1 MVRKF
6 FPDVFRPRAC
16 LPRRASRRAP
26 RQRLQLA
33 TAAPLPGGHDANLRQ
48 PIPMSSSHDFLPEPG
63 APVRM
68 ADVARLA
75 GVSKMS
81 VSRVLT
87 GQHVSDATR
96 QAVMEAVRKT
106 GYVADAVAGA
116 LSSGR
121 ANIVAVIV
129 PSLSSSNFSETV
141 RGINDVV
148 ETRNLRLLLAN
159 TDYVVERE
167 ETLIAS
173 LLSHQPRGIVLTGG
187 HHTERARA
195 MLAQARIPV
204 IETWELPAEPIDR
217 VVGFS
222 NEAAAAAMGR
232 HLYTRGYR
240 RIGFVGGTTHLDLR
254 GMARRNGY
262 LAAVAEA
269 GLHAPREIGPDEAS
283 TNMTHGVAMENAGR
297 ALNQLLAQ
305 WPDTDAV
312 MCTSDIH
319 AFGVIMASHRLG
331 LKVPDDIAVAGFG
344 DFELARH
351 CFPAITTVSVD
362 AYGIG
367 RSTGLSMLAAID
379 ASARPNASRREIAS
393 AREAAAPHDAPARID
408 VPYSIVQRESA

>member
-1 MVRKF
+1 MSTKH
-6 FPDVFRPRAC
+6 D
-16 LPRRASRRAP
+16 LP
-26 RQRLQLA
+26 
-33 TAAPLPGGHDANLRQ
+33 
-48 PIPMSSSHDFLPEPG
+48 PEPG

-68 ADVARLA
+68 ADVARIA

-96 QAVMEAVRKT
+96 AAVMDAVRQT

-121 ANIVAVIV
+121 ANIVAVMV
-129 PSLSSSNFSETV
+129 PSLSSSNFAETV
-141 RGINDVV
+141 RGLNEVA

-159 TDYVVERE
+159 TEYQVERE
-167 ETLIAS
+167 EALIAS

-187 HHTERARA
+187 HHTPRART
-195 MLAQARIPV
+195 LLEQARIPV
-204 IETWELPAEPIDR
+204 IETWELPADPIDR

-222 NEAAAAAMGR
+222 NEEAAAAMGQY
-232 HLYTRGYR
+232 LYGRGYR
-240 RIGFVGGTTHLDLR
+240 RIGFVGGTTRLDLR
-254 GMARRNGY
+254 GLARRSGY
-262 LAAVAEA
+262 LAAVEAA
-269 GLHAPREIGPDEAS
+269 GLHAPREATPADGS
-283 TNMTHGVAMENAGR
+283 TNMAHGVAMENAAA
-297 ALNQLLAQ
+297 ALNRLLAE

-319 AFGVIMASHRLG
+319 AFGVIMACQRLG

-351 CFPAITTVSVD
+351 CYPSITTVSVD

-367 RSTGLSMLAAID
+367 RSTGLSLLAAID
-379 ASARPNASRREIAS
+379 ASERPNASRRETAS
-393 AREAAAPHDAPARID
+393 AKAQRTLHDAPALIRI
-408 VPYSIVQRESA
+408 PYEVVARESA

>member
-1 MVRKF
+1 MAF
-6 FPDVFRPRAC
+6 AA
-16 LPRRASRRAP
+16 RRA
-26 RQRLQLA
+26 
-33 TAAPLPGGHDANLRQ
+33 GGHDPKAASET
-48 PIPMSSSHDFLPEPG
+48 MSSNNKDFPPEPGTLAPG

-96 QAVMEAVRKT
+96 EAVMDAVRKT

-121 ANIVAVIV
+121 NNVIAVIV
-129 PSLSSSNFSETV
+129 PSLSSSNFADTV

-159 TDYVVERE
+159 TDYMVDRE
-167 ETLIAS
+167 ESLIRS

-187 HHTERARA
+187 HHTSKARA
-195 MLAQARIPV
+195 MLKQAGIPV
-204 IETWELPAEPIDR
+204 IETWELPDKPIDR

-222 NEAAAAAMGR
+222 NEDAAGAMVR
-232 HLYTRGYR
+232 HLYGRGYR
-240 RIGFVGGTTHLDLR
+240 RIGFIGGTTHLDRR
-254 GMARRNGY
+254 GIARRNGY
-262 LAAVAEA
+262 LAAVEA
-269 GLHAPREIGPDEAS
+269 AGHAPREITREVQHDESGTDMA
-283 TNMTHGVAMENAGR
+283 HGKAMENASA
-297 ALNQLLAQ
+297 ALSRLLAE

-319 AFGVIMASHRLG
+319 AFGVIMACHRLG

-344 DFELARH
+344 DFEVARH
-351 CFPAITTVSVD
+351 CYPTITTVSVD

-367 RSTGLSMLAAID
+367 HSTGLSMLAAID
-379 ASARPNASRREIAS
+379 GSERPNASRREIAS
-393 AREAAAPHDAPARID
+393 ARAERTLHEAPPLIRI
-408 VPYSIVQRESA
+408 PYEIVARESA